1 MNVLVVQL
9 VIEID
14 FTDTSQILRKCE
26 ETAAKYKR
34 HTATLLAIY
43 NKIHSNIVN
52 KRIEFV
58 IERE

>member
-34 HTATLLAIY
+34 HTATLLTIY
-43 NKIHSNIVN
+43 NKIHSNIAN
-52 KRIEFV
+52 KRI
-58 IERE
+58 